1 MPEKKPRSRPANLR
15 DVATRSGFAVSTV
28 SQILGGRF
36 PGKYPK
42 LTQDKVVEAA
52 RQLNYHPDS
61 SARSMRSGRS
71 NLIAVISFNSSLE
84 IGRRAMA
91 GLPIEINQAGFDYFV
106 TDINWFGGS
115 VDRVLREVISARV
128 EGVVISQMLEAFGR
142 NFVEMFHQA
151 GIPVVGLLG
160 DDRLKIPVVQYDMQT
175 TMLAM
180 SRHLQNVGHR
190 HLLLFSTNLTPRTA
204 IERKEGFRM
213 SLAGRGPCLELLEA
227 EFFSQW
233 PKLSREYAGRDLGVI
248 VIQDMQHYG
257 HSMQNSYYEAG
268 KRLFLECPLPDAI
281 LCRNDRGAFGLLAA
295 AAETGVRVPEHI
307 AVTGAENDAFGRFPA
322 YSLTT
327 ANLDIERACAA
338 AVELLVSKIRQDPR
352 PTTSLRFYPDL
363 VLRRSCGRLIAPEE
377 SPELIVPLDP
387 SQSPDDQDSARIADK
402 NISSS

>member
-1 MPEKKPRSRPANLR
+1 MSEKKSRSRPANLS
-15 DVATRSGFAVSTV
+15 DVAERSGFAVSTV
-28 SQILGGRF
+28 SQILSGRF
-36 PGKYPK
+36 PKKYPK
-42 LTQDKVVEAA
+42 ETQNKVLAVA
-52 RQLNYHPDS
+52 RQLNYHPHA

-91 GLPIEINQAGFDYFV
+91 RLPIEINQAGFDYFI

-115 VDRVLREVISARV
+115 VDRVLREMISARV

-160 DDRLKIPVVQYDMQT
+160 DDRLGIPVVQYDMQT
-175 TMLAM
+175 TVLAM
-180 SRHLQNVGHR
+180 SRHLQCVGHR
-190 HLLLFSTNLTPRTA
+190 HLILFSTNLTPRTA

-213 SLAGRGPCLELLEA
+213 ALAGRGPCIELPEA

-233 PKLSREYAGRDLGVI
+233 PRLTREYAGRDLGVI
-248 VIQDMQHYG
+248 LVQDMQHYE

-268 KRLFLECPLPDAI
+268 RRLFLECPLPGAI

-295 AAETGVRVPEHI
+295 ATETGVRVPEQV
-307 AVTGAENDAFGRFPA
+307 AVTGAENDRYGRFPA

-327 ANLDIERACAA
+327 VHFDIERACSETI
-338 AVELLVSKIRQDPR
+338 ELLVSKIRQENNDAASR
-352 PTTSLRFYPDL
+352 RFFPDL
-363 VLRRSCGRLIAPEE
+363 VLRQSCGRLIGTGDPAEI
-377 SPELIVPLDP
+377 IVPLDP
-387 SQSPDDQDSARIADK
+387 LARAQELPGSGRGVLK
-402 NISSS
+402 A